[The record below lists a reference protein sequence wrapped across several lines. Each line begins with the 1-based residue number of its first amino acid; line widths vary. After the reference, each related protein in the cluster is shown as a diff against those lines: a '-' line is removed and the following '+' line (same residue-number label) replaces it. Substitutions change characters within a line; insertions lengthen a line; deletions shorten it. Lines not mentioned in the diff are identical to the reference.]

1 MNPAQQRLAAAA
13 AEATRWAAIHHNF
26 ALQLDAGGDAGKMKT
41 TLLPEKPDAKSPAGA
56 DIRFIMDGES
66 GNMIHSTVPPHQT
79 NRATVHATVSEFWFV
94 LEGRGEIWR
103 DDGVDSCITDLV
115 PGTSIDI
122 PAGTAF
128 QYRNVSDQE
137 LKFICIAM
145 PPWPGDS
152 EATYLDGIWEP
163 TI

>member
-1 MNPAQQRLAAAA
+1 MQLRGPKRTASDAHRY
-13 AEATRWAAIHHNF
+13 AAIHHNF
-26 ALQLDAGGDAGKMKT
+26 ALQLYAGGYAGKMKT

-66 GNMIHSTVPPHQT
+66 GNMIHSTVPPHQI

-94 LEGRGEIWR
+94 LEGHGEIWR
-103 DDGVDSCITDLV
+103 DDGLDSCITDLV

-128 QYRNVSDQE
+128 QYRNVSGQE
-137 LKFICIAM
+137 LKLICIAM